1 MFNEIT
7 GINES
12 KTKPRSQKCKCRSDG
27 KKHNTDQWWN
37 NDKAW
42 CECKKRDACEKD
54 NIWKDNILHV
64 IVKMENI

>member
-1 MFNEIT
+1 MNRKQSLDHTNVNVDLME
-7 GINES
+7 
-12 KTKPRSQKCKCRSDG
+12 